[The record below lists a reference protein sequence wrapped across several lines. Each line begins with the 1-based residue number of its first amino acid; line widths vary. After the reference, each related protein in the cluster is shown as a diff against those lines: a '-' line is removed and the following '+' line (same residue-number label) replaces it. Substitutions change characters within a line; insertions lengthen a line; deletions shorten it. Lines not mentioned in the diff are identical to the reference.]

1 MKTKAEI
8 IKQLEN
14 EIERLNCDIQDSDFV
29 PDMYNRGYLFGYL
42 YALLD
47 SEIIS
52 KGEFN
57 RYNNILIEIIKEQ

>member
-8 IKQLEN
+8 IENLKN
-14 EIERLNCDIQDSDFV
+14 EIERLNFEIQDSDFV

-42 YALLD
+42 YALQD

-52 KGEFN
+52 KSEFN
-57 RYNNILIEIIKEQ
+57 RYNNLLIEIIKEQ

>member
-8 IKQLEN
+8 IEKLES
-14 EIERLNCDIQDSDFV
+14 EIERLNCDIQDSDFI

-42 YALLD
+42 YALQD
-47 SEIIS
+47 SGIIS
-52 KGEFN
+52 KSEFH

>member
-8 IKQLEN
+8 IEKLKN
-14 EIERLNCDIQDSDFV
+14 EIERLNFEIQDSDFV

-52 KGEFN
+52 KNEFH
-57 RYNNILIEIIKEQ
+57 RYNNILIEIIKG

>member
-1 MKTKAEI
+1 MKTKAEMI
-8 IKQLEN
+8 EMLKS

-29 PDMYNRGYLFGYL
+29 GDMYNRGYLFGYL
-42 YALLD
+42 YALKD

-57 RYNNILIEIIKEQ
+57 RYNNLLIEIIKE